1 MGNSIASSTHK
12 YSCSGRS
19 VHDTAAGEGKEHP
32 KARHTQAGRLPP
44 VRGLRRGCVAWPPPG
59 KAVSAECW
67 THGTGCR

>member
-32 KARHTQAGRLPP
+32 KARHTSGEITACEGAEAWM
-44 VRGLRRGCVAWPPPG
+44 RGVATPRQGC
-59 KAVSAECW
+59 
-67 THGTGCR
+67 